1 MIFIAQIAAIALRRI
16 APSLDSLIP
25 LSYYSIS
32 IAFIISLVGIWR
44 RVTRFKQAEE
54 ALKRTNVELEIRV
67 EKRTLELSKAVRQ
80 LQSEIAH
87 RQQTE
92 SALQENQQQIQAISN
107 DITERKV
114 IEEELRQSE
123 ARFREVATREALLN
137 RLVSQIRA
145 SLDLNLILETAVQE
159 IRELLKVD
167 RCLFIW
173 YRPDTAPPMWEVVQE
188 ARNFSFPSL
197 ISYCVPVPVFGP
209 LSTRVLDKEITR
221 VDSARALTDP
231 VERKFFF
238 SLGYTALL
246 ALPIHTQYGQIGAV
260 CCGHSSGPRP
270 WRDNE
275 VELLQA
281 VADSLAIAID
291 QAELYKQSRIAA
303 QVAQEQATKLEL
315 TLSELQQA
323 QAQLV
328 QSEKMSSLGQL
339 VAGVAH
345 EINNPVNFIHGNLT
359 YNEQYAKD
367 LFHLVQLYQ
376 QYYPQPV
383 TEIQASV
390 AAIDLQFIQEDLPK
404 VLLSMRI
411 GTERI
416 RQIVLSLRNFSR
428 MDEAEM
434 KLVDIHEGLD
444 NTLLLLQH
452 RLKGELN
459 DGIKVIKEYGDLPLV
474 QCYAG
479 QLNQVFMNI
488 LTNAIDAL
496 EKIGRWGDGE
506 LGSQC
511 ADGTALRRTGVAPS
525 GDKGQMGRWD
535 ENRHTSLT
543 PCSHIGS
550 PLIWIRT
557 EVLDSNQ
564 VLIKISDNGIGMNHE
579 VQRRIFDPFFT
590 TKPVGAG
597 TGLGMSISYQVIER
611 HGGQLKCVSAPGQ
624 GAEFYIQ
631 IPIQQNIHAND

>member
-1 MIFIAQIAAIALRRI
+1 MSFIAQIAAI
-16 APSLDSLIP
+16 SLQYTSPLALIP
-25 LSYYSIS
+25 PPYYSV
-32 IAFIISLVGIWR
+32 AVTLIIGLIGIWR
-44 RVTRFKQAEE
+44 RFTTKQTEE
-54 ALKRTNVELEIRV
+54 ALRRTNAELEVRV
-67 EKRTLELSKAVRQ
+67 EERTLELSKAMGQ
-80 LQSEIAH
+80 LQGEIDL

-92 SALQENQQQIQAISN
+92 SALRENQQQLQAISN
-107 DITERKV
+107 DITERKQ

-159 IRELLKVD
+159 IRKLLEVD

-173 YRPDTAPPMWEVVQE
+173 HRPNTDPPMWEVVQE
-188 ARNFSFPSL
+188 ARNFAFPSL

-209 LSTRVLDKEITR
+209 ISTRVFDKEITR

-270 WRDNE
+270 WRDSE

-291 QAELYKQSRIAA
+291 QAELYKQGRITA
-303 QVAQEQATKLEL
+303 QAAQEQATKLEL
-315 TLSELQQA
+315 TLSELQQT

-345 EINNPVNFIHGNLT
+345 EINNPVNFIYGNLRYT
-359 YNEQYAKD
+359 DQYAKD
-367 LFHLVQLYQ
+367 LFNLVQLYQ
-376 QYYPQPV
+376 QYHPQPA
-383 TEIQASV
+383 TEIRA
-390 AAIDLQFIQEDLPK
+390 AATAIDLEFIQEDLPK
-404 VLLSMRI
+404 VLSSMKI
-411 GTERI
+411 GAERI

-428 MDEAEM
+428 LDQAEM

-452 RLKGELN
+452 RLKGI
-459 DGIKVIKEYGDLPLV
+459 DGGIKITKEYGDVPLV

-479 QLNQVFMNI
+479 QLNQVFMNV

-496 EKIGRWGDGE
+496 EEVGDCGDGE
-506 LGSQC
+506 
-511 ADGTALRRTGVAPS
+511 
-525 GDKGQMGRWD
+525 MGRW
-535 ENRHTSLT
+535 
-543 PCSHIGS
+543 
-550 PLIWIRT
+550 
-557 EVLDSNQ
+557 
-564 VLIKISDNGIGMNHE
+564 
-579 VQRRIFDPFFT
+579 F
-590 TKPVGAG
+590 
-597 TGLGMSISYQVIER
+597 
-611 HGGQLKCVSAPGQ
+611 
-624 GAEFYIQ
+624 
-631 IPIQQNIHAND
+631 